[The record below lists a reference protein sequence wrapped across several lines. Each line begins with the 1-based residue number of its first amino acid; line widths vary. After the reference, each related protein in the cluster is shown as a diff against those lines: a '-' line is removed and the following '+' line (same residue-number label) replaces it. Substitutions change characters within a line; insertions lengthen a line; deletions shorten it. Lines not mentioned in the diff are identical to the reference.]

1 MTNKIIKSNLFEANV
16 TKKTKW
22 IFVKLES
29 DIGHQVIIEASKVVS
44 SEPCAFSNGTSISM
58 RNLFFNVPARRNF
71 LKSKGVETKHIIDE
85 FHRVAITHP
94 EIHFTMHNNNNLIFD
109 LPISNIRQRIISIF
123 GKKYN
128 ERLVPVEEETSITKI
143 SGFVLKPEF
152 SKKTRGEQF
161 LFINNR
167 FIRNNSISH
176 AIKVVFKDLIG
187 NESFPSYF
195 INLTVPL
202 DTIDVNI
209 HPTKTE
215 IKFED
220 ERAIYELVK
229 SSVRSALSRNNIAPS
244 IDFNP
249 ENSFDLPPFK
259 PGESIKIP
267 SIKVDTNYNPFNKEN
282 HSQISKNI
290 DLLKDNF
297 QKEFE
302 IAKNFKEQNI
312 ELPSSNL
319 FLQFNKRYI
328 VAAKKNGLLIID
340 IFRAH
345 QQIKFEELKRM
356 YDNGE
361 VISQKLLLPVEV
373 DLSPSDFVLCMEIK
387 EELERLGVEIDQF
400 GKSCIVIN
408 SLPNNLDNIDCQKF
422 IEDCLENFKN
432 SSDELKRP
440 YDKIAWN
447 LSKNYAH
454 SRLSAMNSSE
464 MAHLT
469 DCLFSCKSPLQN
481 SKGLPIVREINQ
493 EEIIKKFN

>member
-1 MTNKIIKSNLFEANV
+1 MLPPNKMIELLSEHVANQIAAGEVIQRPASAVKELLENAIDAQSTKIQLIVKDAGASLVQVIDNGMGMTKEDAEICFRKHATSKIKNTEDLFSISSKGFRGEALSSIAAV
-16 TKKTKW
+16 SQVELKTKKK
-22 IFVKLES
+22 ES

-44 SEPCAFSNGTSISM
+44 SEPCAFSYGTSISM
-58 RNLFFNVPARRNF
+58 RNLFFNVPARRIF

-249 ENSFDLPPFK
+249 ENSFDLPPLK
-259 PGESIKIP
+259 PGETIKIP
-267 SIKVDTNYNPFNKEN
+267 SIKVDTNYNPF
-282 HSQISKNI
+282 SKKI
-290 DLLKDNF
+290 ILK
-297 QKEFE
+297 
-302 IAKNFKEQNI
+302 
-312 ELPSSNL
+312 
-319 FLQFNKRYI
+319 
-328 VAAKKNGLLIID
+328 
-340 IFRAH
+340 
-345 QQIKFEELKRM
+345 
-356 YDNGE
+356 
-361 VISQKLLLPVEV
+361 
-373 DLSPSDFVLCMEIK
+373 
-387 EELERLGVEIDQF
+387 
-400 GKSCIVIN
+400 
-408 SLPNNLDNIDCQKF
+408 
-422 IEDCLENFKN
+422 
-432 SSDELKRP
+432 
-440 YDKIAWN
+440 
-447 LSKNYAH
+447 
-454 SRLSAMNSSE
+454 
-464 MAHLT
+464 
-469 DCLFSCKSPLQN
+469 
-481 SKGLPIVREINQ
+481 
-493 EEIIKKFN
+493 